1 MSMNVNL
8 HIDRL
13 ILDGLDFGHNQRSL
27 LQAAVQTELSRLLTI
42 GGVATEIA
50 TAGAIPRVAGNAIEV
65 QQQNG
70 PHDTGRRIA
79 ASVYG
84 AIGAPLKQSRS

>member
-1 MSMNVNL
+1 MNINL

-13 ILDGLDFGHNQRSL
+13 ILDGLDYGHDQRPL
-27 LQAAVQTELSRLLTI
+27 LQAAVETELGRLLTA
-42 GGVATEIA
+42 GGVSTEIA
-50 TAGAIPRVAGNAIEV
+50 NAGAIPRVAGQAIEV

-84 AIGAPLKQSRS
+84 AIGVQKQ

>member
-1 MSMNVNL
+1 MSVNVNL

-13 ILDGLDFGHNQRSL
+13 ILDGLDFGHDQRPL
-27 LQAAVQTELSRLLTI
+27 LQAAVQTELGRLLTA
-42 GGVATEIA
+42 GGLSSEIA
-50 TAGAIPRVAGNAIEV
+50 NAGAIPRVAGNAIEV
-65 QQQNG
+65 QQEQG

-84 AIGAPLKQSRS
+84 AIGVPKQ

>member
-1 MSMNVNL
+1 MSANINL

-13 ILDGLDFGHNQRSL
+13 ILDGLELGHDQRPL
-27 LQAAVQTELSRLLTI
+27 LQAAVETELGRLLTM

-50 TAGAIPRVAGNAIEV
+50 NAGAIPRVAGNAIEV
-65 QQQNG
+65 HQQHG
-70 PHDTGRRIA
+70 PQDTGNRIA

-84 AIGAPLKQSRS
+84 AIGVPKQ

>member
-1 MSMNVNL
+1 MNINL

-13 ILDGLDFGHNQRSL
+13 ILDGLDYGHDQRPL
-27 LQAAVQTELSRLLTI
+27 LQAAVQTELGRLLTA
-42 GGVATEIA
+42 GGLSNEIA
-50 TAGAIPRVAGNAIEV
+50 NAGAIPRVAGQAIEV
-65 QQQNG
+65 RQQNG

-84 AIGAPLKQSRS
+84 AIGVQKQ